1 MTLEVK
7 PWNELSRKEIND
19 IFSLRSEV
27 FIVEQECAYQDVD
40 GKDKQAD
47 HVMLHVDNELVGY
60 TRVFPE
66 NTYFKEASFGRAV
79 VKKNHRGEGYGH
91 LLVDK
96 SLEHLKAKKQSP
108 IKISAQSYLKEFYS
122 SHGFIVKGDEYMED
136 GIPHTAMYLDLWEK
150 NIVKFVKT
158 RFLQCLESNINQI
171 KNGFLFVSSA
181 WFLLKQTTHSINM
194 GGPGKNRKTTQNFQN
209 HNQNNKQ
216 LHIYFF

>member
-66 NTYFKEASFGRAV
+66 NTYFKEASFGRTV
-79 VKKNHRGEGYGH
+79 VKKKYRGKGYGH
-91 LLVDK
+91 LLVKESLRFLK
-96 SLEHLKAKKQSP
+96 SKKENI
-108 IKISAQSYLKEFYS
+108 IKISAQSYLIRFYS
-122 SHGFIVKGDEYMED
+122 SHGFITKGEEYLED
-136 GIPHTAMYLDLWEK
+136 NIPHTAMFYTK
-150 NIVKFVKT
+150 N
-158 RFLQCLESNINQI
+158 SN
-171 KNGFLFVSSA
+171 K
-181 WFLLKQTTHSINM
+181 
-194 GGPGKNRKTTQNFQN
+194 
-209 HNQNNKQ
+209 
-216 LHIYFF
+216 